1 MRIALLGGTG
11 DIGEGLALRW
21 GLDTDHE
28 LVVGSRDPA
37 KAERHVAKYR
47 ERIED
52 RGATATIS
60 GTGNDEAAAAADVV
74 VLSLPPE
81 YLVDTVERVAGS
93 LTAESILVTPAVS
106 MSRDESGFHYDRP
119 SEADSVTALVARV
132 APERVATVGAFHNLP
147 AGRLTDLDAPLDID
161 TAIVADDETAA
172 STVASLAD
180 DIEGLRALRAGSI
193 ANAPEVEGI
202 TPLLIDL
209 AMNNDGLHNLGVRF
223 D

>member
-21 GLDTDHE
+21 AMNTDHE
-28 LVVGSRDPA
+28 LVIGSRKPA
-37 KAERHVAKYR
+37 KAEQHAAKYR
-47 ERIED
+47 EQIES
-52 RGATATIS
+52 RGAKANVS
-60 GTGNDEAAAAADVV
+60 GTGNSEAAAVADIV
-74 VLSLPPE
+74 VLSLPPAH
-81 YLVDTVERVAGS
+81 LVDTIKTIADS
-93 LTAESILVTPAVS
+93 LTEESILVSPAVS
-106 MSRDESGFHYDRP
+106 MSRDESGFHYDSP
-119 SEADSVTALVARV
+119 SEADSVTALVAQA
-132 APERVATVGAFHNLP
+132 APDGVATVGAFHNLP

-172 STVASLAD
+172 ARVTSIAE
-180 DIEGLRALRAGSI
+180 DIEGLRALRAGPI

-209 AMNNDGLHNLGVRF
+209 AMNNDGLHDLGVRF